1 MQRYKKSGRY
11 AREYIIYLFDSQ
23 FIHHRA
29 LKKERHVFPV
39 YCIEGLIPYMIDLHE
54 PVIPVE
60 ALLEQ
65 CRRTPVV
72 VEESYFPAVFRHDD
86 ENLVFLRFPVELL
99 AYD

>member
-1 MQRYKKSGRY
+1 MQRYKKSGRHT
-11 AREYIIYLFDSQ
+11 REYIIYLFDSQ

-29 LKKERHVFPV
+29 LKQESHVFLA
-39 YCIEGLIPYMIDLHE
+39 YCVEGLITDVFDLHE

-72 VEESYFPAVFRHDD
+72 VEEPYFTAVLRHYD
-86 ENLVFLRFPVELL
+86 EHLVFLRFPVELL
-99 AYD
+99 PYD